1 MPIDKMP
8 KDKMPNDLLAF
19 CPDFFVFIWHFVR
32 LNLFWRLIRTMSTW
46 FGILSEWQQK
56 KTIKSP
62 DKMPTNHLAFCQLA
76 FCPHTLIQ
84 PYQSSI
90 NTMSGKSIGRWVTIE
105 IMIGLFSDRLA
116 KLWFWGPCYFHWLC
130 KLWTRGSCL
139 HVVKK
144 YADILMHP
152 LDMENYWL
160 TQMTIHVFF
169 TK

>member
-1 MPIDKMP
+1 MNFIIWMPDHVEIVLTKCKKNWDGQ
-8 KDKMPNDLLAF
+8 MPND
-19 CPDFFVFIWHFVR
+19 
-32 LNLFWRLIRTMSTW
+32 N
-46 FGILSEWQQK
+46 K
-56 KTIKSP
+56 KSL

-139 HVVKK
+139 HMVKN
-144 YADILMHP
+144 YADIHMHP

-160 TQMTIHVFF
+160 AQMTIHVFF